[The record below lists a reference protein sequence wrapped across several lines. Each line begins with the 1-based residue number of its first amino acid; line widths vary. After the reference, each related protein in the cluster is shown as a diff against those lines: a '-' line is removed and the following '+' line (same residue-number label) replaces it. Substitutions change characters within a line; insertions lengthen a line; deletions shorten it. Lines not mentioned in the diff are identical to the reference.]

1 MNLLKQTDA
10 EESEQKDKGKIVRV
24 PSLKR
29 KTSDKRNPPPKVI
42 EIRNTKPV
50 QSVQPP
56 LLSWT
61 PLETIFSPVEK
72 PVVAF
77 QQFASGKV
85 PEVLSS
91 KKPEMKPERRLS
103 EIITPPTPKT
113 VDPQATS
120 LAHHS
125 SLTSPL
131 SPTSI
136 SLQRSNNFS
145 ESYAMGLVSPQEKS
159 AESSSSNLQTKL
171 TATSPKP
178 DQNSLDK
185 SSDLPLSRSL
195 PETLETAS
203 SVSSLGF
210 LIPHKTANLC

>member
-42 EIRNTKPV
+42 EIRNTKPLE
-50 QSVQPP
+50 SVQPP

-72 PVVAF
+72 PAVAF

-91 KKPEMKPERRLS
+91 KKTEMKPERRLS
-103 EIITPPTPKT
+103 ETITPPTPKT

-120 LAHHS
+120 LTHHS

-131 SPTSI
+131 SPTPI
-136 SLQRSNNFS
+136 SLQRSSNFS
-145 ESYAMGLVSPQEKS
+145 ESYATGLLSPQEKS
-159 AESSSSNLQTKL
+159 AESSSFSNLQTKL
-171 TATSPKP
+171 AATSPKP
-178 DQNSLDK
+178 DQKSFDK
-185 SSDLPLSRSL
+185 SPDLLLSRSSR
-195 PETLETAS
+195 ETSETAPLVSPRDSCLS
-203 SVSSLGF
+203 SQ
-210 LIPHKTANLC
+210 NC